1 MFFLIAA
8 ILLTG
13 LLAGCGGGQPE
24 SGSGG
29 EGEQQGGEAAK
40 KDAPETKTA
49 LGTIKS
55 VRTEKKKIILNRVVV
70 SSGTDDQKEEA
81 APFKLTKQVKITLD
95 GKPVELAD
103 IQEGQQAQITYVV
116 NNQNLARVVVLVGD
130 GGAPPEAGEG
140 TG

>member
-1 MFFLIAA
+1 VFFLIAA

-24 SGSGG
+24 SESGG

-40 KDAPETKTA
+40 KDAPETKIA

-55 VRTEKKKIILNRVVV
+55 VKTENKKIILNRTIVT
-70 SSGTDDQKEEA
+70 SGTDEQKKEP
-81 APFKLTKQVKITLD
+81 APFKLSKQAKITLD
-95 GKPVELAD
+95 DEPVELAD
-103 IQEGQQAQITYVV
+103 IKEGQQAQITYVV
-116 NNQNLARVVVLVGD
+116 KNQNLAREVVVVGD
-130 GGAPPEAGEG
+130 GGSPPEAGEG

>member
-13 LLAGCGGGQPE
+13 FLAGCGGGQPE
-24 SGSGG
+24 GEPGG
-29 EGEQQGGEAAK
+29 AGEQEGGEAAK

-55 VRTEKKKIILNRVVV
+55 VKTENKKIILNRVIVN
-70 SSGTDDQKEEA
+70 SGTEERKEEPE
-81 APFKLTKQVKITLD
+81 PFKLTKQAKITLD
-95 GKPVELAD
+95 NEPVELAD
-103 IQEGQQAQITYVV
+103 IKEGQQAQITYVV
-116 NNQNLARVVVLVGD
+116 KNQNLAREVVLVGD
-130 GGAPPEAGEG
+130 GGAPPAAGEG